1 MSGAFAGLRR
11 VQDAQVEGQ
20 VVAVRVDYNVP
31 MADGQIGDDTRIQAS
46 LPTLRLLRE
55 RGAKV
60 VVFSHLGRPEGKVV
74 PELSLRPIADL
85 LGELLEAPIILHTE
99 HEEDVRP
106 HIDEAA
112 DEAIHVLENV
122 RFHPEETA
130 NESPFARW
138 LSSLGDLFV
147 NDAFATLH
155 RAHASTV
162 GVADHL
168 PAYAGLLVQKELEAL
183 SPLVEEPKRPYVAV
197 IGGKK
202 AKSKLGPLRDLIRTV
217 DEILVGGGVAYTLLE
232 ALGVHVGTSPV
243 EHALL
248 DEVEE
253 VLANAGERGVTVLL
267 PSDVVTAEAPEAASE
282 AEIFA
287 VDEIPPERSG
297 FNIGPETV
305 ARFAERIAG
314 AGSVLWTGPMGMY
327 EDPAFA
333 SGTRGLA
340 EAMAATDAYTV
351 VGGGETGDAVSSFG
365 LAESMSHISTGGG
378 ASLALLRG
386 RRLPALEALRES

>member
-11 VQDAQVEGQ
+11 VQDAQVEGK

-31 MADGQIGDDTRIQAS
+31 MADGRIGDDTRIRAS

-55 RGAKV
+55 RGAKI
-60 VVFSHLGRPEGKVV
+60 VVFSHLGRPAGKTV
-74 PELSLRPIADL
+74 PELSLRPIAEH
-85 LGELLEAPIILHTE
+85 LGTLLEAPTVLHTE

-106 HIDEAA
+106 HIDEASA
-112 DEAIHVLENV
+112 EVVHVLENV
-122 RFHPEETA
+122 RFHPEEMA
-130 NESPFARW
+130 NESPFGRW
-138 LSSLGDLFV
+138 LASLGDLFV

-162 GVADHL
+162 GVADRL
-168 PAYAGLLVQKELEAL
+168 PAYAGLLIQEELEAL
-183 SPLVEEPKRPYVAV
+183 SHLVEEPKRPYVAV

-232 ALGVHVGTSPV
+232 SLGVHVGKSPV
-243 EHALL
+243 ETSLL

-253 VLANAGERGVTVLL
+253 ILAEAGKRDVTVLL
-267 PSDVVTAEAPEAASE
+267 PSDVIIADGPDAASGTE
-282 AEIFA
+282 TCP
-287 VDEIPPERSG
+287 VDEIPAERIG
-297 FNIGPETV
+297 FDIGPETV
-305 ARFAERIAG
+305 ERFTSHIAA

-327 EDPAFA
+327 ENSAFA
-333 SGTRGLA
+333 AGTRGIA
-340 EAMAATDAYTV
+340 EAMAACEGYTV
-351 VGGGETGDAVSSFG
+351 VGGGETGDAVASFG

-386 RRLPALEALRES
+386 RRMPALEALRA